1 MEWLSNL
8 EFSILYGLQELHNPI
23 LDQIMIFVT
32 TLGDAGLFWIAV
44 GIVCL
49 FIKKYRKMG
58 WQVLLAM
65 LVTFI
70 IGNLI
75 LKNVIA
81 RPRPF
86 AVDPEALSLL
96 IIPQPGE
103 YSFPSGHTMNGFTA
117 AFSIFFNDKKIGIP
131 ALVLATVI
139 AFSRLYHFVHFP
151 TDILGGFCVG
161 LGVALLMNYI
171 FEKVQARKQKV
182 TE

>member
-1 MEWLSNL
+1 
-8 EFSILYGLQELHNPI
+8 
-23 LDQIMIFVT
+23 
-32 TLGDAGLFWIAV
+32 
-44 GIVCL
+44 
-49 FIKKYRKMG
+49 MG

-86 AVDPEALSLL
+86 AVDPEVLGLL

-117 AFSIFFNDKKIGIP
+117 AFTLFFCNKKLGIP
-131 ALVLATVI
+131 ALILATLI

-151 TDILGGFCVG
+151 TDIIGGFCVG
-161 LGVALLMNYI
+161 LAVAIIMNYV
-171 FEKVQARKQKV
+171 FQKVQARKIVK
-182 TE
+182 